1 VTGFDFNLIADKMLD
16 RFNLYRRT
24 GDERHREEAR
34 RYAALLRLDS
44 RRFPALYRRA
54 RPHLI

>member
-1 VTGFDFNLIADKMLD
+1 MGPCWTASTS
-16 RFNLYRRT
+16 YRRS
-24 GDERHREEAR
+24 GDERHRKEAR

-54 RPHLI
+54 RPHLL